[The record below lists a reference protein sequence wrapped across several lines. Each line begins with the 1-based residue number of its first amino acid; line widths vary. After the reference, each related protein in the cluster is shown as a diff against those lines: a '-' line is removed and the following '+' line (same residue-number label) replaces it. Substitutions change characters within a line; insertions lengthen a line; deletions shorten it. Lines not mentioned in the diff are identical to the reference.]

1 MKTVKCIF
9 NTYNCIRLVNIEY
22 ILEIRINE
30 VAKKKKNEKC
40 SLSNSFYYS
49 TTNFYSNNLLRVVK
63 IRFIF
68 CNNLKIISLKS
79 RLFNKFCSEQHKLQ
93 CFI

>member
-30 VAKKKKNEKC
+30 VAKKKKTKN
-40 SLSNSFYYS
+40 
-49 TTNFYSNNLLRVVK
+49 VV
-63 IRFIF
+63 
-68 CNNLKIISLKS
+68 
-79 RLFNKFCSEQHKLQ
+79 
-93 CFI
+93 